1 MDAIQDFLGRNLE
14 EILGRASG
22 PLRFRLLM
30 MPIVVTVLAIRAH
43 LRDVR
48 EGHPLYLG
56 AFLTSRTERRRL
68 LRSGLRDFGK
78 VFVVAC
84 VLDAIYQV
92 LVLRGF
98 YPGEMLIVAVVCALV
113 PYFVIRGP
121 VTRIV
126 NSALRR
132 WRGAAAPTPAITKQA
147 DEQHE
152 RQETAD
158 ER

>member
-1 MDAIQDFLGRNLE
+1 
-14 EILGRASG
+14 
-22 PLRFRLLM
+22 
-30 MPIVVTVLAIRAH
+30 
-43 LRDVR
+43 
-48 EGHPLYLG
+48 
-56 AFLTSRTERRRL
+56 
-68 LRSGLRDFGK
+68 

-84 VLDAIYQV
+84 VLDTIYQI

-121 VTRIV
+121 VTRTV

-132 WRGAAAPTPAITKQA
+132 WRGAAAPTPATTKRG
-147 DEQHE
+147 DEE
-152 RQETAD
+152 DEGQETAH